1 VRPPQC
7 TFLLMNFTDVN
18 QAATYDN
25 LQLSTCSSCEIQD
38 DKSAYW
44 TPQLYFAHQNG
55 SVEEVPNFGMTIYY
69 LGLSQRNGLDI
80 YSDCFFSLGRGGNS
94 SNTRPFPPGFRM
106 VSGSSTARS
115 FDSETLTYQSTMPVA
130 NRFFTLSLTYGT
142 FTNKPV
148 E

>member
-1 VRPPQC
+1 
-7 TFLLMNFTDVN
+7 MNFTDVH

-69 LGLSQRNGLDI
+69 LGLSQKNGLDI
-80 YSDCFFSLGRGGNS
+80 YSDCFFSPGRGGNS

-130 NRFFTLSLTYGT
+130 NRFFALSLTMEHLLT
-142 FTNKPV
+142 SL
-148 E
+148 